1 MGNKWNKSIIKKDVV
16 EENIN
21 KANNITRKYKVI
33 EFIGLYLKFF
43 LDEDGFSSKNF
54 IKVEVKK
61 FNERTGKVEDEPR
74 KIYLSIEQFYNYYS
88 AIVNYLSMIYSK
100 KLEERLSQLSDK
112 ADKSFGEDESSF
124 CPICE
129 DQKVDI
135 SLPCSH
141 FFCEK
146 CINNW
151 IIKSDTCPLCRI
163 KLEKSTGT
171 TPDMTPQI
179 IGAERWSVLSKD
191 ENLDQEVKKD
201 NIDILL
207 KLTNELFIKK

>member
-1 MGNKWNKSIIKKDVV
+1 
-16 EENIN
+16 
-21 KANNITRKYKVI
+21 
-33 EFIGLYLKFF
+33 
-43 LDEDGFSSKNF
+43 
-54 IKVEVKK
+54 
-61 FNERTGKVEDEPR
+61 
-74 KIYLSIEQFYNYYS
+74 
-88 AIVNYLSMIYSK
+88 MIYSK

>member
-163 KLEKSTGT
+163 KLEKSTVT
-171 TPDMTPQI
+171 TPDSTPQI

>member
-1 MGNKWNKSIIKKDVV
+1 MGNKWNKTIIKKKDI

-21 KANNITRKYKVI
+21 KINNITRKFKVI

-43 LDEDGFSSKNF
+43 LDENGFSSKNI
-54 IKVEVKK
+54 IKVEVKEY
-61 FNERTGKVEDEPR
+61 NEKKGKVKDEPS
-74 KIYLSIEQFYNYYS
+74 IIHLTIEQFYNYYN
-88 AIVNYLSMIYSK
+88 AIINYLSMIYSK

-129 DQKVDI
+129 ENKVDI

-151 IIKSDTCPLCRI
+151 IIKSDTCPMCRI
-163 KLEKSTGT
+163 KLEKSTAI
-171 TPDMTPQI
+171 TPDNTPQI
-179 IGAERWSVLSKD
+179 VGAERWSILSKD
-191 ENLDQEVKKD
+191 ESLNQEFKKD
-201 NIDILL
+201 NIEILL
-207 KLTNELFIKK
+207 NLTNELFVNK